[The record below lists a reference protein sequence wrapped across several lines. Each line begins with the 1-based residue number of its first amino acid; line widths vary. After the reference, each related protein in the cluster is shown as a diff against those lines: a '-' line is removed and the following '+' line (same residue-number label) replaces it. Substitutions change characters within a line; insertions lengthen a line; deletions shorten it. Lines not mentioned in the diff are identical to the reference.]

1 MKKLLVLLACAA
13 LLCGCALA
21 EGAIWVDDDATLRFH
36 ASEKCALAAKNLLE
50 THGPV
55 SEYYPCQACVAD
67 DGEQP
72 ETQCFERGGTAIV
85 RLSDAWLRRAL
96 EEGAQPGEIPDAL
109 IHLGGTDDEDLAR
122 LVHGRDYV
130 RLLEGQEVGSSRQA
144 EALVPEYAGDGLL
157 MSCRHLGAAWYL
169 AVRPKDGVG
178 EDFALPL
185 RLWRADLR
193 IDAYPAGVIL
203 TAEGAECRETT
214 LELSP
219 VKSSGEVIWQRDD
232 GMADQGETVIRDG
245 DLYTLVLRLHYCD
258 PDDPDDPGLDRLAL
272 YGGEHFALHGY
283 MDGGD
288 GVFVAALTGG
298 EVYALRQKIAFS
310 AYEAPV
316 WRTDHGEPADPAQL
330 EPDYAPVSKAT
341 HPDGTVM
348 ELTADAYPVGT
359 PFIAW
364 VLTRPGG
371 GVASYGNR
379 ISIQWLHDGMW
390 YPLGDSTLWGR
401 VDGDENRRSP
411 GWFCD
416 RVSQVWPVEGLGA
429 LREGLYRVLADVT
442 WVAQEDR
449 NVYTWLEFRVTR
461 DAPQPSLPAPSFRFA
476 PDFGLPVHATPH
488 DDPATYNSCMDTTR
502 AWLSGA
508 GWRLLAGDAVYELRG
523 IDDSW
528 GWGILGHYSLFAYPV
543 GHPEQAALLI
553 DDFDHGNVALFDL
566 GDGLLLIDND
576 NGFWRCDLDGGNL
589 RGLGRAFSEEDKL
602 YYGGDGLAE
611 DGDEIRIMDA
621 LPVGD
626 QLYLAT
632 AQGVWVT
639 GLDEIKPRLVYR
651 AKRVIQNGEGSGYM
665 VYAGGKLFVSD
676 GGIVALDAAH
686 PGADG
691 QLPARRLTETYDP
704 EDGGCGLGY
713 IVLNGRLYCWDE
725 DKKATVSMDLDG
737 GDLQTVSKEHYWF
750 SGVSPTGTVLALTG
764 STEGMFGFE
773 RTGAAFYYPADPDHP
788 AFDPD
793 HCEKR
798 EIAPGEYDT
807 FLGDWVVRMD
817 DAGNETWGRM
827 GYQE

>member
-13 LLCGCALA
+13 LLCGHALA
-21 EGAIWVDDDATLRFH
+21 EGAIWVDDDMTLRYH
-36 ASEKCALAAKNLLE
+36 ATEKCALAAKNLLE
-50 THGPV
+50 SHGPA
-55 SEYYPCQACVAD
+55 SEYYPCQACVAE

-72 ETQCFERGGTAIV
+72 DLQCFERGGTAIV
-85 RLSDAWLRRAL
+85 RLSDAWLRRTLA
-96 EEGAQPGEIPDAL
+96 EGTQPGEIPDAL

-130 RLLEGQEVGSSRQA
+130 RLLEGQAAGSSQRA

-169 AVRPKDGVG
+169 AVRPEGGVG
-178 EDFALPL
+178 ERLELPL
-185 RLWRADLR
+185 RLWRAELQ
-193 IDAYPAGVIL
+193 IDVYPAGIIL
-203 TAEGAECRETT
+203 SAEGAECRETT
-214 LELSP
+214 LTLSP

-245 DLYTLVLRLHYCD
+245 SLYTLVLRLHYCD
-258 PDDPDDPGLDRLAL
+258 PDDPDDPGLDRLAQ
-272 YGGEHFALHGY
+272 YGGEHFALNGY

-288 GVFVAALTGG
+288 GVFVAALTEG

-316 WRTDHGEPADPAQL
+316 WRKDHGEPADPAQS

-341 HPDGTVM
+341 LPDGTVM

-371 GVASYGNR
+371 GVASYWNR
-379 ISIQWLHDGMW
+379 LSVQWLHDGMW

-401 VDGDENRRSP
+401 VDGDENRGSP

-416 RVSQVWPVEGLGA
+416 RVSQVWPIEDFGA

-442 WVAQEDR
+442 WVEQEDR
-449 NVYTWLEFRVTR
+449 NVYTWLEFRVTP
-461 DAPQPSLPAPSFRFA
+461 DAPQPSLPAPSFRFG
-476 PDFGLPVHATPH
+476 PDFELPVHATPH
-488 DDPATYNSCMDTTR
+488 DDPTTYNSCMDTTR

-508 GWRLLAGDAVYELRG
+508 GWRLLAGDVVYELRG

-528 GWGILGHYSLFAYPV
+528 GWGILGHYSLFAYPA
-543 GHPEQAALLI
+543 GQPERAVMLI
-553 DDFDHGNVALFDL
+553 DDFDHKDMRLFDL
-566 GDGLLLIDND
+566 GDGLLLVDGD

-589 RGLGRAFSEEDKL
+589 RSPGRAFSEDDAL
-602 YYGGDGLAE
+602 NGGLAGTE
-611 DGDEIRIMDA
+611 DRTWIKDV
-621 LPVGD
+621 LPVGG

-639 GLDEIKPRLVYR
+639 GPDELRPRLVYR
-651 AKRVIQNGEGSGYM
+651 AKRDIQNGEDSGSM
-665 VYAGGKLFVSD
+665 VYAEGRLFVAD
-676 GGIVALDAAH
+676 GGIVVLDALR

-691 QLPARRLTETYDP
+691 QLPARRLTENYDP

-750 SGVSPTGTVLALTG
+750 NGVSQSGTVLALTG
-764 STEGMFGFE
+764 TQEGMFGDE
-773 RTGAAFYYPADPDHP
+773 RTAAAFYYPIDPANP
-788 AFDPD
+788 TFDPD

-798 EIAPGEYDT
+798 DIAPGEYDT
-807 FLGDWVVRMD
+807 FLGDWIVRMD
-817 DAGNETWGRM
+817 DQGNETWEREKGN
-827 GYQE
+827 GQ

>member
-13 LLCGCALA
+13 LLCGHALA
-21 EGAIWVDDDATLRFH
+21 EGAIWVDDDMTLRYH
-36 ASEKCALAAKNLLE
+36 ATEKCALAAKNLLE
-50 THGPV
+50 SHGPA
-55 SEYYPCQACVAD
+55 SEYYPCQACVAE
-67 DGEQP
+67 DGEQTDP
-72 ETQCFERGGTAIV
+72 QCTVRGGTAIV
-85 RLSDAWLRRAL
+85 RLSDDWLRRTLA
-96 EEGAQPGEIPDAL
+96 EGTRPGEIPDAL

-130 RLLEGQEVGSSRQA
+130 RLLEGQAAGSSQRA

-169 AVRPKDGVG
+169 AVRPEGGVG
-178 EDFALPL
+178 ERLELPL
-185 RLWRADLR
+185 RLWRAELQ
-193 IDAYPAGVIL
+193 IDVYPAGIIL
-203 TAEGAECRETT
+203 STEGAECRETT
-214 LELSP
+214 LTLSP

-245 DLYTLVLRLHYCD
+245 SLYTLVLRLHYCD
-258 PDDPDDPGLDRLAL
+258 PDDPDDPGLNRLAC
-272 YGGEHFALHGY
+272 YGGEHFALNGY
-283 MDGGD
+283 MDGDD
-288 GVFVAALTGG
+288 GVFVAALTRG

-316 WRTDHGEPADPAQL
+316 WRTDHGEPADPAQS

-341 HPDGTVM
+341 LPDGTVA
-348 ELTADAYPVGT
+348 ELTSDAYPVGT
-359 PFIAW
+359 PLIAW

-371 GVASYGNR
+371 GVASYWNR
-379 ISIQWLHDGMW
+379 LSVQWLHDGMW

-416 RVSQVWPVEGLGA
+416 RVSQVWPIEGFGA

-442 WVAQEDR
+442 WVEQEDR
-449 NVYTWLEFRVTR
+449 NVYTWLEFRVTP
-461 DAPQPSLPAPSFRFA
+461 DAPQPSLPAPSFRFG
-476 PDFGLPVHATPH
+476 PDFELPVHATPH
-488 DDPATYNSCMDTTR
+488 DDPATYNSCTDTTR

-508 GWRLLAGDAVYELRG
+508 GWRLLAGDVVYELRG

-528 GWGILGHYSLFAYPV
+528 GWGILGHYSLFAYPA
-543 GHPEQAALLI
+543 GQPERAVMLI
-553 DDFDHGNVALFDL
+553 DDFDHKDMRLFDL
-566 GDGLLLIDND
+566 GDGLLLVDGD
-576 NGFWRCDLDGGNL
+576 TGFWRCDLDGGNL
-589 RGLGRAFSEEDKL
+589 RSPGRAFSEDDAL
-602 YYGGDGLAE
+602 NGGLAGTE
-611 DGDEIRIMDA
+611 DRTWIKDV
-621 LPVGD
+621 LPVGG

-639 GLDEIKPRLVYR
+639 GPDELRPRLVYR
-651 AKRVIQNGEGSGYM
+651 AKRDIQNGEDSGSM
-665 VYAGGKLFVSD
+665 VYAEGRLFVAD
-676 GGIVALDAAH
+676 GGIVVLDALR

-691 QLPARRLTETYDP
+691 QLPARRLTENYDP

-750 SGVSPTGTVLALTG
+750 NGVSQSGTVLALTG
-764 STEGMFGFE
+764 TEEGLFGDE
-773 RTGAAFYYPADPDHP
+773 RTAAAFYYPIDPADPT
-788 AFDPD
+788 FDPD

-798 EIAPGEYDT
+798 DIAPGEYDT
-807 FLGDWVVRMD
+807 FLGDWIVRMD
-817 DAGNETWGRM
+817 DQGNETWERGTGNR
-827 GYQE
+827 E